1 MLKPAILL
9 ALMIPLA
16 AQANFAKCL
25 LDRLP
30 GMQNDVAANAIWRS
44 CNDQNPG
51 GFTAV
56 KQGSGRGWF
65 SFKSGDECTAKKAGD
80 TRSQRAAAL
89 ISSACRR
96 LYDEPLP
103 FDPRTARPVDQFDPR
118 TAQPVIE
125 PGPTA
130 RF

>member
-1 MLKPAILL
+1 MRLLLL
-9 ALMIPLA
+9 AATLLIPIA
-16 AQANFAKCL
+16 AEANFAKCL

-30 GMQNDVAANAIWRS
+30 GVQNDVAANAIWRA

-80 TRSQRAAAL
+80 TRSHRAAAL
-89 ISSACRR
+89 INSACRR
-96 LYDEPLP
+96 LYDNPPMTIDEFLDAAPN
-103 FDPRTARPVDQFDPR
+103 RSSR
-118 TAQPVIE
+118 
-125 PGPTA
+125 
-130 RF
+130 